1 MDRKENGIGDAHP
14 FPTVDIYDTGT
25 LEFLGT
31 VPVDR
36 AGQNPLMVTV
46 GHLE

>member
-1 MDRKENGIGDAHP
+1 MDRNGNGIGDAHR
-14 FPTVDIYDTGT
+14 FPAVEINDTGT
-25 LEFLGT
+25 LEFLGS

-36 AGQNPLMVTV
+36 AGENPLMVTV